1 MSCVLGLGSKRK
13 DKVMAIV
20 IQILGI
26 VIVAIGIVYIIKP
39 SVMNRMIEF
48 FKKGKRLYIAAPL
61 RLALAV
67 VFLLGARECRYFWV
81 IFALGILF
89 LITGILVLVLGP
101 KKLTPM
107 LEWWLKQPTLLLR
120 LIALITVVFGVII
133 IISA

>member
-1 MSCVLGLGSKRK
+1 M
-13 DKVMAIV
+13 D
-20 IQILGI
+20 I
-26 VIVAIGIVYIIKP
+26 VIVIKILGLVIAAIGIVYIIKP
-39 SVMNRMIEF
+39 SVMNRIIEF

>member
-1 MSCVLGLGSKRK
+1 MGLGSKRK
-13 DKVMAIV
+13 DKVMDIV
-20 IQILGI
+20 IVIKILGL

-39 SVMNRMIEF
+39 SVMNRIIEF